1 MTFNDFIVG
10 YVGNLL
16 ATLTG
21 VAMSLAIYKLFIPWF
36 RTITYQG
43 VDISGTWTMSANP
56 THHRDV
62 TWELRQ
68 KAATISGISTH
79 VAHTSVATRDRVR
92 TYRLE
97 GRIVNRFLTV
107 TGYPI
112 DPRRMGCISYIV
124 EILGDATKMV
134 GQGSGYSTVECRMIG
149 GECTLTRKTDSTVA
163 DPKANPEETT

>member
-1 MTFNDFIVG
+1 MTFSDFIIG

-21 VAMSLAIYKLFIPWF
+21 VAISLAIYKLLIPWY

-79 VAHTSVATRDRVR
+79 VAHTSVATGDRVR

-134 GQGSGYSTVECRMIG
+134 GQGSGYSTVECKMIG

-163 DPKANPEETT
+163 GLNANTETTA

>member
-1 MTFNDFIVG
+1 MTFSNFIYG

-21 VAMSLAIYKLFIPWF
+21 VAISLAIYKLLIPWY
-36 RTITYQG
+36 RTIAYQG
-43 VDISGTWTMSANP
+43 VDISGTWSMSANP
-56 THHRDV
+56 THRRDV

-68 KAATISGISTH
+68 RAATVSGISTH
-79 VAHTSVATRDRVR
+79 VANTSVATADRVR

-149 GECTLTRKTDSTVA
+149 GECTLTRKTDSIVA
-163 DPKANPEETT
+163 DLHANTEKTA

>member
-1 MTFNDFIVG
+1 MTFTNFILG

-21 VAMSLAIYKLFIPWF
+21 VAISLAIYKLLIPWY

-62 TWELRQ
+62 TWEIRQ

-79 VAHTSVATRDRVR
+79 VAHSSVATADRVR

-97 GRIVNRFLTV
+97 GKIVNRFLTV

-112 DPRRMGCISYIV
+112 DPRRMGCISYIL

-134 GQGSGYSTVECRMIG
+134 GQGAGYSTVECRVIG

-163 DPKANPEETT
+163 DYANTETTA

>member
-1 MTFNDFIVG
+1 MTFTNFILG

-21 VAMSLAIYKLFIPWF
+21 VAISLAIYKLLIPWY

-43 VDISGTWTMSANP
+43 VDISGSWVMSANP

-79 VAHTSVATRDRVR
+79 VAHTSVATADRVR

-134 GQGSGYSTVECRMIG
+134 GQGSGYSTVECRVIG

-163 DPKANPEETT
+163 DPNANTEKTA